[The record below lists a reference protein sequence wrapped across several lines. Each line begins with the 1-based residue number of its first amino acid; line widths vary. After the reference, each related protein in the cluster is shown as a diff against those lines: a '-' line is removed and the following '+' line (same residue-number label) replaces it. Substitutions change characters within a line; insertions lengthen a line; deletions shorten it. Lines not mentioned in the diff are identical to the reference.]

1 VSSDARERGEL
12 IVIAAPSGAGK
23 TTLVHALLERIPNL
37 KFSISHTTRK
47 PRSSEKHGVD
57 YFFVDDAE
65 FGRMADAGEFLEHAL
80 VFDHWYGTGKAYVE
94 QLRAQGRTVVLEIDW
109 QGAQQVRREAPDAKT
124 IFILPPSVAELERRL
139 RGRGTDSEATITRRL
154 RDSVSDMRHWDEFD
168 YIIVNDDVTAAAEA
182 LAGVVAGRGESYSV
196 DAPAIRSLVTDIL
209 AGHGR
214 LQ

>member
-1 VSSDARERGEL
+1 VSSEVRGRGEL

-47 PRSSEKHGVD
+47 PRSSETQGVD
-57 YFFVDDAE
+57 YFFVDDDE
-65 FGRMADAGEFLEHAL
+65 FRRMADAGEFLEHAL

-94 QLRAQGRTVVLEIDW
+94 QLRGQGQTVVLEIDW

-139 RGRGTDSEATITRRL
+139 RGRGTDSEATIARRL

-168 YIIVNDDVTAAAEA
+168 YIIVNDDVTVAAEA
-182 LAGVVAGRGESYSV
+182 LAGVVAGKGESHSV
-196 DAPAIRSLVTDIL
+196 DAPGLRALVAEIL
-209 AGHGR
+209 AGHG
-214 LQ
+214 